1 LTETQ
6 SFVAQPS
13 ECDGIWT
20 LAIQQEF
27 PLRYLGFLLKTVSL
41 IYLQVD
47 QRVFC
52 CNVLGQRATPFHFFD
67 GLTRFILNN
76 PLLLDQHFNIHLT
89 LLSRIHEA
97 TALRV
102 PRVQNYRLERS
113 LRLAH
118 FGATI
123 ALFFFLF
130 KTLRDVAKVARIKKG
145 LD

>member
-1 LTETQ
+1 M
-6 SFVAQPS
+6 
-13 ECDGIWT
+13 
-20 LAIQQEF
+20 AIQQEF
-27 PLRYLGFLLKTVSL
+27 SLRYLGFLLETVSL

-52 CNVLGQRATPFHFFD
+52 CNVLGQGDNPLHYFY
-67 GLTRFILNN
+67 GLTRLILNN
-76 PLLLDQHFNIHLT
+76 ALLLDQHFDIQLT

-97 TALRV
+97 TALCV

-118 FGATI
+118 FGATV

-130 KTLRDVAKVARIKKG
+130 KTLCDVAKVVRIKKG